1 MGREM
6 TERDLLN
13 ALLLIEN
20 LRDLLTTELE
30 RIGL

>member
-1 MGREM
+1 M

-20 LRDLLTTELE
+20 LRELLTTELE

>member
-1 MGREM
+1 M

-13 ALLLIEN
+13 ALQLIN
-20 LRDLLTTELE
+20 DLRELLTTELE

>member
-1 MGREM
+1 M

-13 ALLLIEN
+13 ALQLVN
-20 LRDLLTTELE
+20 DLRELLTTELE

>member
-1 MGREM
+1 M

-20 LRDLLTTELE
+20 LKELLTTELE